1 MDLDLATTHRLGVAI
16 ALGLLVGI
24 ERGWRGRDE
33 PAGGRTAG
41 LRTFGLIGLLGGV
54 TGLLAEAFG
63 AAVPAA
69 LLIGLAF
76 IGLAGLAATVYA
88 RMHQPDGDQ
97 SMTTEV
103 ALLATF
109 LLAVL
114 AGVGRL
120 ELAVAGTVVMVLLLS
135 YKELLHGWLT
145 KLQYPELTA
154 GFQLLLM
161 SLVLLPLLP
170 NRGFGPW
177 DALNPYVIWWMVVLI
192 AVLSFIG
199 YFAVRIAG
207 ARAGTLFTALFGG
220 LASSTAVTL
229 TFARLARRRS
239 GHERLLA
246 GGILLACGTMF
257 PRMLIVASL
266 IHRALFEHLVGPTL
280 LMAAITYAS
289 AVWLLRDRKTSVR
302 SEELLPRNPLELSS
316 AFAFGA
322 LLALILLLGKALTE
336 WFGDAGVYLL
346 AAASGVADVD
356 AITLSLSRLSRDSL
370 ALDVAVLG
378 IVIAA
383 SVNSLVKAGM
393 AMTVGGVALGR
404 RVAIPLASA
413 AAAGLLLALLLA

>member
-1 MDLDLATTHRLGVAI
+1 MELDLVTTHRLGVAI

-41 LRTFGLIGLLGGV
+41 LRTFGLIGLLGGA
-54 TGLLAEAFG
+54 TGLLAEEFG

-69 LLIGLAF
+69 LLIGFAF
-76 IGLAGLAATVYA
+76 IGLSGLAATVYA
-88 RMHQPDGDQ
+88 RTHRPDGDQ

-103 ALLATF
+103 ALLVTY
-109 LLAVL
+109 LLTVL
-114 AGVGRL
+114 AGFGRL
-120 ELAVAGTVVMVLLLS
+120 ELAAAGTVVMVLLLS
-135 YKELLHGWLT
+135 YKDLLHGWLARL
-145 KLQYPELTA
+145 KYPELTA
-154 GFQLLLM
+154 GVQLLLM

-170 NRGFGPW
+170 NQGYGPW

-192 AVLSFIG
+192 AVLSFVG

-229 TFARLARRRS
+229 NFARLSRRRN

-257 PRMLIVASL
+257 PRMLIVATL
-266 IHRALFEHLVGPTL
+266 IHNALFEHLVGPTL
-280 LMAAITYAS
+280 LMAAITYGS
-289 AVWLLRDRKTSVR
+289 AVWLLRDRKTTVHADD
-302 SEELLPRNPLELSS
+302 LLPRNPLELSS

-336 WFGDAGVYLL
+336 WLGDAGVYLL
-346 AAASGVADVD
+346 AAASGIADVD
-356 AITLSLSRLSRDSL
+356 AITLSLSRLSEDGL

-383 SVNSLVKAGM
+383 SVNSLVKGGM
-393 AMTVGGVALGR
+393 AVTVGGSALGK
-404 RVAIPLASA
+404 RVAIPLAA
-413 AAAGLLLALLLA
+413 AAGAGLLLALLLA